1 MSPDFFL
8 EKSAVYGVVS
18 VTAASFFVKELEHGS
33 TPAQR
38 PIFGIGTRLV
48 ENSPLKRTCVGST
61 PIGTTNLYVS
71 VKANI
76 MLNE

>member
-1 MSPDFFL
+1 MSPYFFL

-38 PIFGIGTRLV
+38 PIFNGLQILIV
-48 ENSPLKRTCVGST
+48 NPSLL
-61 PIGTTNLYVS
+61 NLR
-71 VKANI
+71 N
-76 MLNE
+76 